1 MRIAMSGVGEP
12 LKTINSIYELV
23 VVIYD
28 VMRCH
33 MGILKHC
40 QILHRDIS
48 EANILVRRDDTGVH
62 GMLIDFDHSIDIT
75 DEGYAV
81 RTEGAGTRPFMSI
94 NNLEDNSTKR
104 TALDDWESIIYI
116 LCWLGTF
123 GWNRATQPSGSV
135 SKMAITS
142 WNDYDE
148 MMNAE
153 AKRSNIHSPEN
164 FIGITKRFNPNIPH
178 ISAFKKFV
186 NGLRA
191 VLINNHDDPDMRG
204 AIFDKNIISEESD
217 TDDFL
222 GEEYMARPDP
232 FVERAA
238 HWESISE
245 RLLAKLET
253 YATICKR

>member
-1 MRIAMSGVGEP
+1 GVGEP
-12 LKTINSIYELV
+12 LESVQSIYELV

-153 AKRSNIHSPEN
+153 AKR
-164 FIGITKRFNPNIPH
+164 
-178 ISAFKKFV
+178 
-186 NGLRA
+186 
-191 VLINNHDDPDMRG
+191 
-204 AIFDKNIISEESD
+204 
-217 TDDFL
+217 
-222 GEEYMARPDP
+222 
-232 FVERAA
+232 
-238 HWESISE
+238 
-245 RLLAKLET
+245 
-253 YATICKR
+253 

>member
-1 MRIAMSGVGEP
+1 
-12 LKTINSIYELV
+12 
-23 VVIYD
+23 
-28 VMRCH
+28 
-33 MGILKHC
+33 
-40 QILHRDIS
+40 
-48 EANILVRRDDTGVH
+48 
-62 GMLIDFDHSIDIT
+62 
-75 DEGYAV
+75 
-81 RTEGAGTRPFMSI
+81 
-94 NNLEDNSTKR
+94 
-104 TALDDWESIIYI
+104 
-116 LCWLGTF
+116 
-123 GWNRATQPSGSV
+123 
-135 SKMAITS
+135 MAITS

-153 AKRSNIHSPEN
+153 AKRTNIHSSDN
-164 FIGITKRFNPNIPH
+164 FIGIAKRFNPNIPH

-191 VLINNHDDPDMRG
+191 VLIDDHDDPNMRG

-245 RLLAKLET
+245 
-253 YATICKR
+253 